1 MLFHKKLYVD
11 DEISM
16 HKRKT
21 IKNLKHN
28 KFMLGVYVITLS
40 MNPQDQLDII
50 PSYVLMQKAYKNMEL
65 VVVGIASDRE
75 NAMELLNRMV
85 MDCLREMGDVSLRGY
100 FNI

>member
-21 IKNLKHN
+21 IKKLKHN
-28 KFMLGVYVITLS
+28 KFMLGVYVIALS
-40 MNPQDQLDII
+40 ENPQDQLDII
-50 PSYVLMQKAYKNMEL
+50 PSYVLMQKAYREMEL
-65 VVVGIASDRE
+65 VVAGIASSRE
-75 NAMELLNRMV
+75 NAIELLNKMV
-85 MDCLREMGDVSLRGY
+85 MDCLNETGDVSLRGY